1 MHSCP
6 SLRPPHRASCPPPCG
21 SSSPR
26 DSSPAHTVRIGATGH
41 SKSCLSHLKWRRHK
55 PREKTHS
62 TCWAFLFFFFFLL
75 LLSLL
80 LSLLLY
86 CCFFPN
92 SKLTRK
98 GKKKLTI
105 FTLTCLSKKEVPC
118 IQLIRGW
125 KKKNKLLFLFSIN
138 IVFHAEYWHL
148 VNWDVLSCW
157 HLERRK
163 EKTHL
168 VFSVFW
174 KGICIYFSCVMVL
187 SEATVPRPPQY

>member
-62 TCWAFLFFFFFLL
+62 TCWAFLFFFVFFYYHYYYH
-75 LLSLL
+75 
-80 LSLLLY
+80 Y
-86 CCFFPN
+86 CCIVVFFPIVN
-92 SKLTRK
+92 WQEKE
-98 GKKKLTI
+98 KKKLTI

-125 KKKNKLLFLFSIN
+125 KKRKKTPFPFQYKHC
-138 IVFHAEYWHL
+138 F
-148 VNWDVLSCW
+148 SCW
-157 HLERRK
+157 ILTFGK
-163 EKTHL
+163 L
-168 VFSVFW
+168 GCS
-174 KGICIYFSCVMVL
+174 
-187 SEATVPRPPQY
+187 